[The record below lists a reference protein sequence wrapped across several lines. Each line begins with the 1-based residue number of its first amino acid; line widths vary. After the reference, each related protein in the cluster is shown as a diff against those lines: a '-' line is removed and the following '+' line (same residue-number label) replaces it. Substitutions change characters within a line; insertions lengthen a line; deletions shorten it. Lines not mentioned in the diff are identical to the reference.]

1 MFAAKWER
9 VLRPGLPGAAGEGRR
24 SSRIRGAPWSREEE
38 FPVPEGGGRLPRLGA
53 ELSGRVGGTSWG
65 RRVGGGGGVPGAR
78 EGQKEFLGV
87 GGGCAGGG
95 RGVPGTHGG

>member
-65 RRVGGGGGVPGAR
+65 RRVGGGGGVPGAAR
-78 EGQKEFLGV
+78 GAERV
-87 GGGCAGGG
+87 PGG
-95 RGVPGTHGG
+95 RGRLRGRR